1 MTECDSMSIMYINFD
16 EIRTLWIQ
24 VKTLGTITY

>member
-1 MTECDSMSIMYINFD
+1 MTECDIMSIMYINFD

-24 VKTLGTITY
+24 VKTLVRVH

>member
-16 EIRTLWIQ
+16 EIRALWIQ
-24 VKTLGTITY
+24 VKTLVRVH